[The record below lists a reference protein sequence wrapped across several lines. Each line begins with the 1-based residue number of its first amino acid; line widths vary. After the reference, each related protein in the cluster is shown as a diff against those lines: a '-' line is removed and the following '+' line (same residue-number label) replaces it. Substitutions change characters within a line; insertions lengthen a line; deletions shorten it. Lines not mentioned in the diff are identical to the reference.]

1 MMIHLSERVW
11 NVVKDNPE
19 VQKYSKEI
27 SSVWT
32 GLYDSDFIF
41 NKLNQIGFKYMLSV
55 YRAVKHHENELCQFY
70 IGLHDFQANELMVFY
85 ENVDAENKLDILYRL
100 MDMGYSREWCKDT
113 FIELFES
120 LSKDEMSK
128 LSASIVKLYYII
140 KISRIHEQKTEEV
153 FTKAMNIYH
162 QLLGIFGDDVRLIK
176 MLNVGLMDQMII
188 RLRDDLQCKPLTACT
203 AMMNKLFDIVTGN
216 LHKIDAMYLIYNTRF
231 LHYFL
236 EELMTEFNSGKD
248 YSSKLQF
255 LRTYL
260 FECLEHREMTH
271 RSLITDNEFMYPQFI
286 VLVNAIYMILDV
298 EDQVKL
304 RRLLHQNEYQFII
317 PLSENHKL
325 SNYVFKHVQ
334 KVANGDMGVASMKYY
349 EVQVYHMIENLLIH
363 MNRIK

>member
-1 MMIHLSERVW
+1 MMIHLPERVW
-11 NVVKDNPE
+11 DIVKHNPD
-19 VQKYSKEI
+19 VRTYSRKLN
-27 SSVWT
+27 SVWT
-32 GLYDSDFIF
+32 GPYDSDFIF
-41 NKLNQIGFKYMLSV
+41 NQLNQIGFKYMLSV
-55 YRAVKHHENELCQFY
+55 YRAVKQHENELCQFY
-70 IGLHDFQANELMVFY
+70 IGLHDFTADELMVFY
-85 ENVDAENKLDILYRL
+85 ENVDTENKLDILYRL
-100 MDMGYSREWCKDT
+100 MDMGYSIEWCKDT

-120 LSKDEMSK
+120 LPREEMIT
-128 LSASIVKLYYII
+128 LSASIVKLYYMI
-140 KISRIHEQKTEEV
+140 KISRIHEQKTEDV
-153 FTKAMNIYH
+153 FSKAMNIYH
-162 QLLGIFGDDVRLIK
+162 QLLGIFGTNTRLIK
-176 MLNVGLMDQMII
+176 RLNVGLIDQMII
-188 RLRDDLQCKPLTACT
+188 RLRDDLQCKPMASCVD
-203 AMMNKLFDIVTGN
+203 MMNKLFDIVSGN
-216 LHKIDAMYLIYNTRF
+216 LHSIDAMYLIYNTRF

-248 YSSKLQF
+248 YTEKLQF

-325 SNYVFKHVQ
+325 SNYVFRHVQ